1 MRPPAQRRHPRRAG
15 RQAGIRC
22 GASFTMKARK
32 AFSGLGKGDGPDRL
46 DLGSLLRVYRTFRR
60 HYQPYTRVLTVS
72 FVCLFATLAA
82 EMLTP
87 WPLKLILDHVILK
100 RPFTGR
106 LAGLNGWLQN
116 DPLSLLL
123 VFALAI
129 VVITF
134 AEALFSYINKYYASG
149 TGDRMAADIRER
161 VFKHLQKQ
169 SLSLDESAHSGNVV
183 YLLTSDT
190 KMMKN
195 LLIDLPQ
202 DVLQRVGGMVLYAGL
217 MLALDWRLGL
227 VALSTTP
234 LVWFLTSYFGT
245 STKGAVKERR
255 ESESE
260 VSSVVADNVEAMA
273 LVQAYGREATEYQ
286 RFSERN
292 TRSLEAQ
299 LRALRLQRTYGRL
312 VQLLI
317 TLSTAGVLWF
327 GARYALKGDIL
338 PGTLVVFVAYLR
350 DIYGY
355 FEKFSLLFLNLAR
368 SLVSG
373 ERLAAFVEQ
382 EVKVEE
388 LPDAVPA
395 PRFQGRI
402 EFRDVNFAYRDGDD
416 VLRGV
421 SFVAE
426 PGQRIA
432 VVGPSGAGKS
442 TLIGMLLR
450 FYDPQRGQVLIDDR
464 DVRAF
469 TLKSLRDQI
478 TIVLQEAMLFQ
489 RSVAENIGFGKRGA
503 TREEIVAAAK
513 RAEADGFISEMRDGY
528 DTEMAEGGD
537 NLSGG
542 QRQRINIAR
551 AIIRDTPI
559 VVLDEPLTGLDP
571 RAEAEIGE
579 AIRHLGEG
587 RTTFIVAHRFS
598 TVRDA
603 DAILV
608 LDEGTLV
615 GVGTHDQLL
624 ATCPRYRELWAYQ
637 NPAPAPGAFAGGLD
651 LSPQPGGAA

>member
-1 MRPPAQRRHPRRAG
+1 
-15 RQAGIRC
+15 
-22 GASFTMKARK
+22 MKAGK
-32 AFSGLGKGDGPDRL
+32 AFSSLGKDDGPSRL
-46 DLGSLLRVYRTFRR
+46 DFGSLLRVYRTFRT
-60 HYQPYTRVLTVS
+60 HYLPYARVLTLS

-100 RPFTGR
+100 RPFSGQ
-106 LAGLNGWLQN
+106 LAGLNGWLER
-116 DPLSLLL
+116 DPLTLLL

-134 AEALFSYINKYYASG
+134 AEALFSYVNKYYASG
-149 TGDRMAADIRER
+149 TGDRIAADIRER
-161 VFKHLQKQ
+161 VFKHLQKM
-169 SLSLDESAHSGNVV
+169 SLSLDETAHSGNVV

-202 DVLQRVGGMVLYAGL
+202 DVIQRVGGVILYSVL
-217 MLALDWRLGL
+217 MLVLDWRLGL

-234 LVWFLTSYFGT
+234 FVWFLTSHFGS
-245 STKGAVKERR
+245 STKGAVRERR
-255 ESESE
+255 MHESE
-260 VSSVVADNVEAMA
+260 VSSVVADNIEAMA

-286 RFSERN
+286 RFAERN
-292 TRSLEAQ
+292 AKSLAAQ
-299 LRALRLQRTYGRL
+299 LKALRLQRTYGRL

-355 FEKFSLLFLNLAR
+355 FERFSLMFLNLAR

-382 EVKVEE
+382 DVNVEE
-388 LPDAVPA
+388 RPDAVPA
-395 PRFQGRI
+395 PTFQGRI
-402 EFRDVNFAYRDGDD
+402 EFRGVDFAYRDGVN
-416 VLRGV
+416 VLRNV

-450 FYDPQRGQVLIDDR
+450 FYDPQRGEVLIDGR
-464 DVRAF
+464 DVRTL
-469 TLKSLRDQI
+469 TLKSLRNQI
-478 TIVLQEAMLFQ
+478 TIVLQEAMLFN
-489 RSVAENIGFGKRGA
+489 RSVADNIGFGRRGA
-503 TREEIVAAAK
+503 TREEIVAAAR
-513 RAEADGFISEMRDGY
+513 RAEADDFITAMAKGY
-528 DTEMAEGGD
+528 DTIMAEGGND
-537 NLSGG
+537 LSGG

-551 AIIRDTPI
+551 AIVRDTPI

-571 RAEAEIGE
+571 RAEADIGA

-615 GVGTHDQLL
+615 GFGTHEQLL
-624 ATCPRYRELWAYQ
+624 ATCPRYRELWEHQ
-637 NPAPAPGAFAGGLD
+637 NPVAPAAFAGGLD
-651 LSPQPGGAA
+651 LSPQPGGAG

>member
-1 MRPPAQRRHPRRAG
+1 
-15 RQAGIRC
+15 
-22 GASFTMKARK
+22 MKAGK
-32 AFSGLGKGDGPDRL
+32 AFSSLGKDEDPGRL
-46 DLGSLLRVYRTFRR
+46 DFRSLLRVYRTFRA
-60 HYQPYTRVLTVS
+60 HYAPYTRVLTLS

-100 RPFTGR
+100 RPFSGR
-106 LAGLNGWLQN
+106 LAGLNGWLER
-116 DPLSLLL
+116 DPLGLLL
-123 VFALAI
+123 LFALAI
-129 VVITF
+129 VVITV
-134 AEALFSYINKYYASG
+134 AEALFSYVNKYYASG
-149 TGDRMAADIRER
+149 TGDRIAADIRER
-161 VFKHLQKQ
+161 VFKHLQKM

-183 YLLTSDT
+183 YLLTSDS

-202 DVLQRVGGMVLYAGL
+202 DVIQRVGGVVLYAVL
-217 MLALDWRLGL
+217 MLVLDWRLGL
-227 VALSTTP
+227 VALCTTP
-234 LVWFLTSYFGT
+234 FVWFLTAHFGS
-245 STKGAVKERR
+245 STKGAVRERR
-255 ESESE
+255 AYESEI
-260 VSSVVADNVEAMA
+260 SSVVADNVEAMA

-286 RFSERN
+286 RFAERN
-292 TRSLEAQ
+292 AKSLEAQ

-388 LPDAVPA
+388 RPDAQPA
-395 PRFQGRI
+395 PPFQGRI
-402 EFRDVNFAYRDGDD
+402 EFRGVDFAYQDGVD

-450 FYDPQRGQVLIDDR
+450 FYDPRRGQVLIDGQ
-464 DVRAF
+464 DVRTF
-469 TLKSLRDQI
+469 TLKSLRDQV
-478 TIVLQEAMLFQ
+478 TIVLQEAMLFN
-489 RSVAENIGFGKRGA
+489 RSVADNIGFGKRGA
-503 TREEIVAAAK
+503 TRDEIVAAATLA
-513 RAEADGFISEMRDGY
+513 RADGFITAMRNGY
-528 DTEMAEGGD
+528 DTVMAEGGD
-537 NLSGG
+537 DLSGG

-571 RAEAEIGE
+571 RAEAEIGA
-579 AIRHLGEG
+579 AIRQLGEG

-598 TVRDA
+598 TVCDA

-608 LDEGTLV
+608 LDEGTMV
-615 GVGTHDQLL
+615 GFGTHEQLL
-624 ATCPRYRELWAYQ
+624 ATCPRYRELWDHQ
-637 NPAPAPGAFAGGLD
+637 QPAPATAAFAGGFQP
-651 LSPQPGGAA
+651 SPQPGGAG

>member
-1 MRPPAQRRHPRRAG
+1 
-15 RQAGIRC
+15 
-22 GASFTMKARK
+22 MKAGK
-32 AFSGLGKGDGPDRL
+32 AFSTLGKDDGSGRL
-46 DLGSLLRVYRTFRR
+46 DLGSLLRVFRTFRA
-60 HYQPYTRVLTVS
+60 HYAPYTRVLTLS

-100 RPFTGR
+100 RPFTGQ
-106 LAGLNGWLQN
+106 LAGLNGWLER
-116 DPLSLLL
+116 DPLTLLL
-123 VFALAI
+123 LLSLAI

-149 TGDRMAADIRER
+149 TGDRIAADIRVR
-161 VFKHLQKQ
+161 VFKHLQKM
-169 SLSLDESAHSGNVV
+169 SLSLDESAHSGSVV
-183 YLLTSDT
+183 YLLTSDV

-202 DVLQRVGGMVLYAGL
+202 DFIQRVSGVALYAVL
-217 MLALDWRLGL
+217 MLVLDWRLGL

-234 LVWFLTSYFGT
+234 FVWVLTSHFGT
-245 STKGAVKERR
+245 STKGAVRERR
-255 ESESE
+255 VYESE

-286 RFSERN
+286 RFAERN
-292 TRSLEAQ
+292 AKSLEAQ
-299 LRALRLQRTYGRL
+299 LKALRLQRTYGRL

-355 FEKFSLLFLNLAR
+355 FQKFSLMFLNLAR

-373 ERLAAFVEQ
+373 ERVAAFVDQ
-382 EVKVEE
+382 EVTVEE
-388 LPDAVPA
+388 RPDAVPA
-395 PRFQGRI
+395 PPFQGRI
-402 EFRDVNFAYRDGDD
+402 EFRDVSFAYRDGMD

-426 PGQRIA
+426 PGQTIA
-432 VVGPSGAGKS
+432 VVGPSGAGKT

-450 FYDPQRGQVLIDDR
+450 FYDPHRGEVRIDGR
-464 DVRAF
+464 DVRSY
-469 TLKSLRDQI
+469 TLESLRRQI
-478 TIVLQEAMLFQ
+478 TIVLQEAMLFR
-489 RSVAENIGFGKRGA
+489 RSVADNIGFGKRGA
-503 TREEIVAAAK
+503 TRDEVIAAAR

-528 DTEMAEGGD
+528 DTVMAEGGD
-537 NLSGG
+537 DLSGG

-571 RAEAEIGE
+571 RAQAGIGA
-579 AIRHLGEG
+579 AIRRLAEG

-598 TVRDA
+598 TVLDA

-608 LDEGTLV
+608 LDGGSMV
-615 GVGTHDQLL
+615 GFGTHAQLL
-624 ATCPRYRELWAYQ
+624 AGCPGYRELWEHQ
-637 NPAPAPGAFAGGLD
+637 NPAPAPAAPGFGLA
-651 LSPQPGGAA
+651 PEPGGAG